1 MSCKLDK
8 LHIPPA
14 FDRRR
19 RVTDEMAEN
28 MIAMYRNGQSI
39 SSIAKEIG
47 ISYRAVKYHV
57 IPGQKKEF
65 SKYVNQ
71 YSKRY
76 YDRAKNRERV
86 RLHREYKKQLEL
98 SGKIPQTENN

>member
-1 MSCKLDK
+1 MPYKNRLQ
-8 LHIPPA
+8 HIPTA
-14 FDRRR
+14 YDRRR

-28 MIAMYRNGQSI
+28 MLAMYRDGQSI
-39 SSIAKEIG
+39 HAIARAFG
-47 ISYRAVKYHV
+47 ISFRAVKYHV
-57 IPGQKKEF
+57 IPGYKKEF

-98 SGKIPQTENN
+98 SNKLIP